1 MEVSGFPAPSTLPL
15 SSYCNYYFLFGV
27 SPNYKFIVS
36 VIQQHG
42 GPLILRYC
50 TRLQEKTWYL
60 SSRDLGLEENVGKMY
75 HWNMETKNFNF
86 YLFYLYHFSFVFSDG
101 VLKVVQGLDSTGLGR
116 RCPKSKL
123 KMGLSSRAFH
133 LKLLNYPGYTSKP
146 ASSFG
151 CLPRVVQ
158 CGWDHPD
165 LKEPWPEVSGLLTHT
180 WVYFPIK
187 SNKDLK
193 MW

>member
-1 MEVSGFPAPSTLPL
+1 MVPVFKRPWPGGKCGQDVPL
-15 SSYCNYYFLFGV
+15 KYGNK
-27 SPNYKFIVS
+27 KF
-36 VIQQHG
+36 Q
-42 GPLILRYC
+42 L
-50 TRLQEKTWYL
+50 
-60 SSRDLGLEENVGKMY
+60 
-75 HWNMETKNFNF
+75 
-86 YLFYLYHFSFVFSDG
+86 LFYLYHFSFVFSDG

-158 CGWDHPD
+158 CG
-165 LKEPWPEVSGLLTHT
+165 
-180 WVYFPIK
+180 
-187 SNKDLK
+187 
-193 MW
+193 